1 MKCPYCGYAESKVTD
16 SRPTEDGMK
25 IRRRRECTKCS
36 GRFTTYE
43 VVEHTPLMV
52 IKKDKSRQVFDRN
65 KLLNGLM
72 RACEKRPVSA
82 ETLEAVVDAIEYNCM
97 NALTKEITSKEL
109 GERVMDAL
117 RDIDDVA
124 YVRFVSVYHE
134 FADIECFCMSWRIWF
149 KKRIKNNN
157 FKRMKLYSRYGYGR
171 IGNFCIFSVSLC

>member
-1 MKCPYCGYAESKVTD
+1 MKCPYCGYTESKVTD

-43 VVEHTPLMV
+43 VVEYTPLMV

-65 KLLNGLM
+65 KLLSGLM

-82 ETLEAVVDAIEYNCM
+82 ETLEAVVDTIEYNCM

-134 FADIECFCMSWRIWF
+134 FADIESFLHELEDMVQ
-149 KKRIKNNN
+149 KKNQER
-157 FKRMKLYSRYGYGR
+157 
-171 IGNFCIFSVSLC
+171 